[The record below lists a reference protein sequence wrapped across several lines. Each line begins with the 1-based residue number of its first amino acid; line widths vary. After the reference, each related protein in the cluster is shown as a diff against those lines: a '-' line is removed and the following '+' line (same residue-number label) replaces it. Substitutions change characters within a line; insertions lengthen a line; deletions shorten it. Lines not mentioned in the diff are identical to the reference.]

1 MQIEELLDSRR
12 RLAEI
17 FQPFFTLRS
26 NSLLIKGLPGTGK
39 TTLALSLLSSM
50 GVKGLYISTRV
61 SYTDLISQFPWAKD
75 VLAEE
80 SVVSINPSDVS
91 SKVSI
96 VSDLRLASALTLLEK
111 VMNASIHLKDGLIIL
126 DSFDAL
132 TKEISSEER
141 SKMLK
146 SIIAIADANNNIIV
160 FISERP
166 DDLEL
171 GYICDGIISLSYTIK
186 NGFKLRKMSIE
197 KLRGVRIDCP
207 VLPFSLDCSFFH
219 VINPLQNRCV
229 LPTDDSRLFEPH
241 KSMEGYIST
250 GNKQLD
256 AILGNGVKQGSVILL
271 EVGDVNRQVL
281 AYFLACIVL
290 NTLRSKRPA
299 ITISSSERPYKS
311 ILRYLQAFCTREEI
325 NDYYTLFI
333 FEKRD
338 GKDEP
343 YLANELTDDI
353 VENERIFMN
362 KYEEVM
368 SRYGKSP
375 LITYDLR
382 WREMSASDR
391 LGELISKLIS
401 GIRMIRSNGCV
412 EIIINAA
419 HMKSYEFSKQAAD
432 IHIKLVEEDGI
443 PLLVIKRPYKGIY
456 MFLFDNSKGYPYY
469 RLIQMV

>member
-17 FQPFFTLRS
+17 FQSFFTLRS

-141 SKMLK
+141 SKILK
-146 SIIAIADANNNIIV
+146 SMIAIADANNNNLV
-160 FISERP
+160 FISEKP

-186 NGFKLRKMSIE
+186 NGFK
-197 KLRGVRIDCP
+197 
-207 VLPFSLDCSFFH
+207 
-219 VINPLQNRCV
+219 
-229 LPTDDSRLFEPH
+229 
-241 KSMEGYIST
+241 
-250 GNKQLD
+250 
-256 AILGNGVKQGSVILL
+256 
-271 EVGDVNRQVL
+271 
-281 AYFLACIVL
+281 
-290 NTLRSKRPA
+290 
-299 ITISSSERPYKS
+299 
-311 ILRYLQAFCTREEI
+311 
-325 NDYYTLFI
+325 
-333 FEKRD
+333 
-338 GKDEP
+338 
-343 YLANELTDDI
+343 
-353 VENERIFMN
+353 
-362 KYEEVM
+362 
-368 SRYGKSP
+368 
-375 LITYDLR
+375 
-382 WREMSASDR
+382 
-391 LGELISKLIS
+391 
-401 GIRMIRSNGCV
+401 
-412 EIIINAA
+412 
-419 HMKSYEFSKQAAD
+419 
-432 IHIKLVEEDGI
+432 
-443 PLLVIKRPYKGIY
+443 
-456 MFLFDNSKGYPYY
+456 
-469 RLIQMV
+469 